1 MTCKRDKDEIPRLLF
16 AQHFPLQIPQI
27 QNKIPVAAI
36 NQFMIR
42 ESINAEEHIA
52 KECTDSDFF
61 L

>member
-1 MTCKRDKDEIPRLLF
+1 MSDKDKIPRLLF

-36 NQFMIR
+36 NQFMIK
-42 ESINAEEHIA
+42 ESINAEEELTA
-52 KECTDSDFF
+52 KECTHIQIF